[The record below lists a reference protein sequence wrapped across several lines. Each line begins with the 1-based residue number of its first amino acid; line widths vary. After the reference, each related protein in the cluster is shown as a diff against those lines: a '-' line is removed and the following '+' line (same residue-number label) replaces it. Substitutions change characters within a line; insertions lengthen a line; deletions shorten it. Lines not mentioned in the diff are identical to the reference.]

1 MSGQVLNLRQS
12 AQIVWRRKA
21 LVGAVTALGLLAG
34 AAFTALS
41 PAIYSSSALI
51 ALSPT
56 VNIASQGAI
65 ATGAPVLSLAL
76 PSAGP
81 GVSINALHSRVHAR
95 EAASG
100 LMSVSAIGRTPAEAI
115 ETANAVARSYVA
127 YVSSAANV
135 VGPLPAQMFLPAT
148 SATGTPLVVRLYYAA
163 GPGVLSGV
171 LIGIIIALAIGS
183 NDRRLRERDEI
194 ADSIGVPVLASVR
207 VRHPGKAGSWAKLLS
222 GYEPKVGDAWRLRT
236 VLHRL
241 GPVDVTSA
249 YPAASSGSSVAVLS
263 LSGDRSALALGP
275 QLAVFA
281 AAQGIPTALVIGPQ
295 QDAGTAAALR
305 AACAAAPGRSG
316 VRGNLNVSVSELGD
330 AGQLP
335 DGVLTVV
342 VAVVDRQAPRVG
354 NTMRA
359 TTTVLGVASGAV
371 TAQQLARVAAS
382 AAADGRDIAGLL
394 VADPDPA
401 DQTTGRL
408 PQLARPGQYRMPTR
422 MSSAVTEIVQ

>member
-1 MSGQVLNLRQS
+1 VSGQVLDLKQS
-12 AQIVWRRKA
+12 AQIVWRRKG

-34 AAFTALS
+34 VAFTALS
-41 PAIYSSSALI
+41 PAVYSSSALV

-56 VNIASQGAI
+56 VNISSQDVI

-76 PSAGP
+76 PNVGP
-81 GVSINALHSRVHAR
+81 GLSVNTLHSRVQAG

-100 LMSVSAIGRTPAEAI
+100 LMSISATCRTPAEAI
-115 ETANAVARSYVA
+115 KTANAVARSYVA
-127 YVSSAANV
+127 YVGSAGNV
-135 VGPLPAQMFLPAT
+135 VGPLPAQMFQPAT
-148 SATGTPLVVRLYYAA
+148 SATGTPLAVRLFYAA

-183 NDRRLRERDEI
+183 NDRRLRGRDEI

-207 VRHPGKAGSWAKLLS
+207 VRHPAKAESWAKLLAD
-222 GYEPKVGDAWRLRT
+222 YEPKAADAWRLRT
-236 VLHRL
+236 MLHRL
-241 GPVDVTSA
+241 GPVDVESA
-249 YPAASSGSSVAVLS
+249 DPAAGSGSSVAVLS
-263 LSGDRSALALGP
+263 LSGDRGALALGP

-281 AAQGIPTALVIGPQ
+281 AAQGIRTALVISPQ
-295 QDAGTAAALR
+295 PDADTAAALC
-305 AACAAAPGRSG
+305 AACAAPPGRSR
-316 VRGNLNVSVSELGD
+316 VPGNLNVSVSDQGD
-330 AGQLP
+330 AGP
-335 DGVLTVV
+335 PPKGMLTVV
-342 VAVVDRQAPRVG
+342 VAVVDSQAPRVG

-359 TTTVLGVASGAV
+359 ATTVLGVASGAV

-382 AAADGRDIAGLL
+382 AAADGRDIAGVL

-408 PQLARPGQYRMPTR
+408 PQLARPGQHRMPTR